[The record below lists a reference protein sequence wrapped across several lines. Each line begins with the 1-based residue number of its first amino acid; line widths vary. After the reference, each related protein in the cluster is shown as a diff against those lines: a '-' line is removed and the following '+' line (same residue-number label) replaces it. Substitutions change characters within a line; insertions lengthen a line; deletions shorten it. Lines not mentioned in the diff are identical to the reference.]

1 MKKNIILVNGVKTTI
16 NEEDFKNTVKKYKS
30 GDDLVSYNTKQAKIG
45 EAVLLKEGEQLGATV
60 GTVFGAKTLGE
71 VLNGVSH
78 IPYGVGREIYK
89 MASERDVRVSRSFK
103 TFYAD
108 IKECEP
114 EDELECVR
122 LLVNSCRAEGWDIRN
137 DDSKLCNMRGYM
149 NSRKIRRIQEG
160 RNFYITPIMDD
171 LYSLF
176 KHIKE
181 INK

>member
-16 NEEDFKNTVKKYKS
+16 NEEYFKNTVKEYKS
-30 GDDLVSYNTKQAKIG
+30 GDDLVSYNTKKAK
-45 EAVLLKEGEQLGATV
+45 
-60 GTVFGAKTLGE
+60 
-71 VLNGVSH
+71 
-78 IPYGVGREIYK
+78 EIYK

-108 IKECEP
+108 IKECNP

-122 LLVNSCRAEGWDIRN
+122 LLVNSCRAEGWHILN
-137 DDSKLCNMRGYM
+137 DDSNLCNMRGYM

-160 RNFYITPIMDD
+160 KGFYITPIMDD

-176 KHIKE
+176 KHIKD

>member
-16 NEEDFKNTVKKYKS
+16 NEEEFKNTVKKYKS
-30 GDDLVSYNTKQAKIG
+30 GDDLVSYNTKQEKIG
-45 EAVLLKEGEQLGATV
+45 EAVLLKEGEQL

-78 IPYGVGREIYK
+78 MPYGVGREIYK

-122 LLVNSCRAEGWDIRN
+122 LLVNSCRAEGWDIMN
-137 DDSKLCNMRGYM
+137 DDNYLCNVRGYM
-149 NSRKIRRIQEG
+149 KSRKIRRIQEG

-171 LYSLF
+171 LYQLF
-176 KHIKE
+176 KYIKE
-181 INK
+181 MNK